1 MTHKKTCSSYRPNLF
16 QTSKCL
22 GRVTVFPTVQ
32 KHLHGK
38 IFVQWCITIIDRG
51 SVSSNASKVRQTALW
66 TIRHRDLP
74 VHNWYKEFQFGR
86 TTFEGSERCCQPVT
100 AATEQNV
107 AKVKCLDKGH
117 PRITENEI
125 KDSFNI
131 SSGSLNRIFRHHP
144 GIWKRCTRWIPPQA
158 DRGTEEG

>member
-1 MTHKKTCSSYRPNLF
+1 MFGKSDGFPDSAETPSRKDFSCSDVLRLS
-16 QTSKCL
+16 T
-22 GRVTVFPTVQ
+22 GEVFPAMFP
-32 KHLHGK
+32 K
-38 IFVQWCITIIDRG
+38 FVKLLR
-51 SVSSNASKVRQTALW
+51 
-66 TIRHRDLP
+66 RDLP
-74 VHNWYKEFQFGR
+74 VHNWYTEFHFGR

-100 AATEQNV
+100 VATEQNV

-144 GIWKRCTRWIPPQA
+144 GIWKRCTRWIPPPA
-158 DRGTEEG
+158 NRGTEEG